1 MECENIPLLF
11 ENSNREEK
19 MLLLLDLFRDSMW
32 KVHQIILLLESSI
45 MKNADIEKVE
55 LLQMII
61 DDTKNGS
68 FKTSKN
74 IEKLLT
80 YVYDHKLL

>member
-80 YVYDHKLL
+80 